1 MATKTIDQLPSSAP
15 LVGNEVLPIVQ
26 GNETVKTTVQEIGSF
41 NRPYKVYTALLT
53 QSGGTNLQTL
63 LFDNSEPFPTIEIGT
78 TYEITQIGPDIDF
91 TLIGSPDNNVGTKF
105 VATGTYAGTGNS
117 TDASLLNYN
126 TGAPVVT
133 VLENTLG
140 TNITY
145 QYNGIGN
152 YSILASNDLFTA
164 NKTYSV
170 LQLWAD
176 DGVTS
181 RLGFIGRAST
191 SELIMTLTDTNGNF
205 ANTLGD
211 KQNPVYFLTSIEIRV
226 YN

>member
-1 MATKTIDQLPSSAP
+1 MSSVKITELSSSGP
-15 LVGNEVLPIVQ
+15 LTGMEVLPIVQ

-41 NRPYKVYTALLT
+41 TRPYKVYTALLT
-53 QSGGTNLQTL
+53 QSGGDNTL
-63 LFDNSEPFPTIEIGT
+63 NIQSGLLTVGVTYTINDYI
-78 TYEITQIGPDIDF
+78 PNDDF
-91 TLIGSPDNNVGTKF
+91 TNVGAPSNQNGISF
-105 VATGTYAGTGNS
+105 VATGTSPNNWS
-117 TDASLLNYN
+117 EASELIYN
-126 TGAPVVT
+126 TGAPVAT

-145 QYNGIGN
+145 QYNGIGI

-191 SELIMTLTDTNGNF
+191 SELIMTLTDTNGNT

-211 KQNPVYFLTSIEIRV
+211 NQNPVYFLTSIEIRV